1 MSRTKSK
8 PREVIKPYTHEEVTK
23 KFTYEGV
30 SNLIFS
36 IPIPSQWRK
45 GQFVFNR
52 ASFLF
57 GDNFVRSVG
66 YDPFYNDKN
75 IKPFITALVE
85 ALNKSN

>member
-8 PREVIKPYTHEEVTK
+8 PREVKYY
-23 KFTYEGV
+23 TYESV
-30 SNLIFS
+30 SNQIFS
-36 IPIPSQWRK
+36 VPIPPHWRK

-52 ASFLF
+52 ASILF
-57 GDNFVRSVG
+57 GDDFVRSVG

-85 ALNKSN
+85 ALNKNN